1 MSPKS
6 LLDGARRIHI
16 IGVGGS
22 GMSALAR
29 LLHERGHEVS
39 GSDVRVTPMTEQL
52 AMVGVTIFIGHDAAS
67 VHGADLVTF
76 SPSVR
81 PDNVE
86 LAEALRMGIA
96 VARRGEVLGGLVAT
110 RRTLGVA
117 GTHGKTTTSSMLA
130 SIAREAVEDPSY
142 LIGEPL
148 GATGVNAHFGHDD
161 VLVMEADESYGTFT
175 FMAPAIV
182 GITNI
187 EADHLDYYGTEE
199 VLREAFAA
207 LARRATEACVVWAN
221 DVQAS
226 EVGAASGALTVGTMS
241 ACDYGVREV
250 VLTQHGAGFTLETR
264 SGQTLEIWLKVG
276 GMHNVANAAV
286 AGAMADLAGWS
297 GTAIVAGLAAFGGV
311 TRRFERRGEV
321 AGVTLIDDYAHL
333 PTEVEA
339 TVTAARASGFS
350 KLVVIFQPH
359 RYTRIATVGPQFA
372 GSFAGA
378 DVVIVTPIYAAG
390 EDPISGV
397 SSALVSNAIRDHG
410 AVTTVIDAESLD
422 EAADLAAQLGQEG
435 TVVLSLGAGDSTTLP
450 DLLADR
456 LTQS

>member
-52 AMVGVTIFIGHDAAS
+52 ATTGVTIFIGHEASS

-86 LAEALRMGIA
+86 IEEARRLGIS
-96 VARRGEVLGGLVAT
+96 VARRGEVLGDLVST
-110 RRTLGVA
+110 RRTFGVS

-130 SIAREAVEDPSY
+130 SIALEAVEDPSY

-148 GATGVNAHFGHDD
+148 SATGLNAHCGHDE
-161 VLVMEADESYGTFT
+161 VLILEADESYGTFT

-187 EADHLDYYGTEE
+187 EADHLDYYGTE
-199 VLREAFAA
+199 AA
-207 LARRATEACVVWAN
+207 LRAAFTQLAERATEACVVWA
-221 DVQAS
+221 DDAQAN
-226 EVGAASGALTVGTMS
+226 EVGAASGALTVGTAP
-241 ACDYGVREV
+241 ACNYVVREV
-250 VLTQHGAGFTLETR
+250 ALTQHGAGFTLEAP
-264 SGQTLEIWLKVG
+264 SGKSTEISLKVG

-286 AGAMADLAGWS
+286 AAAMADLAGWS
-297 GTAIVAGLAAFGGV
+297 GETIAAGLSAFGGV

-321 AGVTLIDDYAHL
+321 AGVSLIDDYAHL

-339 TVTAARASGFS
+339 TVTAAAASGFNQ
-350 KLVVIFQPH
+350 LVVIFQPH
-359 RYTRIATVGPQFA
+359 RYTRISNVGSQFA

-390 EDPISGV
+390 EDSIAGV
-397 SSALVSNAIRDHG
+397 SSALVSNAIRADG
-410 AVTTVIDAESLD
+410 SVTTVIDVESLD
-422 EAADLAAQLGQEG
+422 EAADVAAQLAEEG

-450 DLLADR
+450 DLIADR
-456 LTQS
+456 LQQS